1 MGMIPAKMTGRMPF
15 MTTSGFM
22 TPSDEM
28 PSDDLAMP
36 YAEPRFVRHM
46 ASAMPNEPKNGVYT
60 GQYTVGVT
68 LLSKSC
74 INIDRKY
81 IFCWCWWFC
90 LFFASFLRLTWAVN
104 QSISQSLVFRLCFF
118 TNHIA
123 RP

>member
-68 LLSKSC
+68 LVSKSC

-81 IFCWCWWFC
+81 IFCWCWWLLVFC
-90 LFFASFLRLTWAVN
+90 FFLAPDLGS
-104 QSISQSLVFRLCFF
+104 QSINLSITCLSAVLF
-118 TNHIA
+118 
-123 RP
+123 